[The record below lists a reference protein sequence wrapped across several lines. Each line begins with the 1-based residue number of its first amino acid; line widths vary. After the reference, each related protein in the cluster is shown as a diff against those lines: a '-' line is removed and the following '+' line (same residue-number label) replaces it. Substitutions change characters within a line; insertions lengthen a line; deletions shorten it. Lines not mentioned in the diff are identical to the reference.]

1 MLNYSEFRAN
11 YPKQTVVELTQEVLA
26 RIDEF
31 RNLNIFITLNVDD
44 ALKRAAESD
53 KRFSISS
60 PGRLEG
66 MLIAVKDNISTKGLL
81 TTCASK
87 MLYNFIPVYSATAI
101 ERLEAEGA
109 IIIGKTNMDEFA
121 MGSSNEN
128 SFYGPVLNPI
138 NNDYVS
144 GGSSGGSAAA
154 VSAGLCH
161 AALGSDTG
169 GSVRQPAAF
178 CGVYGLKPTYGRI
191 SRYGLIALASSLD
204 QIGILSANVKDA
216 SLVLDIISGND
227 EMDATVA
234 AYPPT
239 NTMEEI
245 NSECKAG
252 FKVGVLSANLMK
264 DCSADIQRVYIE
276 FQEKMKSLG
285 GELEIIEFAHP
296 EVWIPSYQIL
306 MTAEASSNLARYDGI
321 RYGYRTEDKE
331 AKDFVV
337 RTRTEGFGD
346 EAKRRIMLGTFVLS
360 SGYYDKY
367 YLKAQKARRLIYDNY
382 LEIFK
387 KVNFIL
393 MPTTPTAAFKFGEK
407 TDDPLAMYL
416 SDFFTVSA
424 NLAGIPAINIPAGYS
439 EDGLPIGMQLQAPHF
454 QEGELLRLANQLLM
468 VNYQ

>member
-11 YPKQTVVELTQEVLA
+11 YPKETVIELTHSVFKKIEEC
-26 RIDEF
+26 RH
-31 RNLNIFITLNVDD
+31 LNIFITLNNEN

-53 KRFSISS
+53 KRFSV
-60 PGRLEG
+60 GLARRLEG

-128 SFYGPVLNPI
+128 SYYGPVLNPI
-138 NNDYVS
+138 DNEYVS

-178 CGVYGLKPTYGRI
+178 CRVFGVKPTYGRV

-204 QIGILSANVKDA
+204 QIGILTPNIDDTA
-216 SLVLDIISGND
+216 LVLDIISGND
-227 EMDATVA
+227 DMDATVA
-234 AYPPT
+234 PYPPT
-239 NTMEEI
+239 NTMDEI
-245 NSECKAG
+245 NSELPAS
-252 FKVGVLSANLMK
+252 FKVGVLSSEITNN
-264 DCSADIQRVYIE
+264 CSPDIQRVYLE
-276 FQEKMKSLG
+276 FQDSVKSLG
-285 GELEIIEFAHP
+285 GELEVIEFVHTEA
-296 EVWIPSYQIL
+296 WIPIYQIL

-321 RYGYRTEDKE
+321 RYGFRTEDKE
-331 AKDFVV
+331 AEDFVAK
-337 RTRTEGFGD
+337 TRTEGFGD

-360 SGYYDKY
+360 SGYYEQY

-393 MPTTPTAAFKFGEK
+393 MPTTPTAAFKFGDK
-407 TDDPLAMYL
+407 TDDPIKMYL

-424 NLAGIPAINIPAGYS
+424 NLAGIPAISIPAG
-439 EDGLPIGMQLQAPHF
+439 EAKNGLPIGMQLQAPHF
-454 QEGELLRLANQLLM
+454 QEGELLKLAKQI
-468 VNYQ
+468 